1 LTFPLWVP
9 TGERDDEHRYCELV
23 AKQPGYVCLD
33 RDFART
39 PFHPKFELC
48 DIVGP
53 NDELVHVKW
62 FGRATAAS
70 HLYTQASAAA
80 WSLREEAEALQQ
92 LNVKVRSVDR
102 LRVRTEPSGIVLA
115 IAGRGWNVTS
125 CSLCRRSGCCVL
137 SVRAATCAPSSRS
150 LRSRLLRRSRQS
162 DCVPRRDVLVLR
174 ASDFVREALNTRV
187 RRLACTGLAGSAVR
201 PVGSAGVWR
210 HPVGNIMAGVLDLTT
225 LHGNDYNDAKVLH

>member
-1 LTFPLWVP
+1 LTRRADLTFPLWVP

-80 WSLREEAEALQQ
+80 WSLREEPEALQQ

-115 IAGRGWNVTS
+115 IAGRGWNVDQLFTLSQIGLLRLERESRHLRTKLTFAEIPFTS
-125 CSLCRRSGCCVL
+125 KVEAKRL
-137 SVRAATCAPSSRS
+137 RAAA
-150 LRSRLLRRSRQS
+150 
-162 DCVPRRDVLVLR
+162 
-174 ASDFVREALNTRV
+174 
-187 RRLACTGLAGSAVR
+187 
-201 PVGSAGVWR
+201 
-210 HPVGNIMAGVLDLTT
+210 
-225 LHGNDYNDAKVLH
+225 